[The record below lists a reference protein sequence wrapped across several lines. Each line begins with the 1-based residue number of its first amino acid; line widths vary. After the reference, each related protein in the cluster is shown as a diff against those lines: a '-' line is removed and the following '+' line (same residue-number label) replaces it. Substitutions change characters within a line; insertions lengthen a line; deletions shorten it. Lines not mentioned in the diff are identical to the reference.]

1 MRQSCFAL
9 ALVAALLAA
18 GCDSGVQDK
27 PLGPVDPIPG
37 PAGAVAPAGNTVPQ
51 GGTPLAAAPRAPSG
65 GDKTPGGTSA
75 ESKMPPEG
83 SGTGKSVQESS
94 AHGATTTTEEKK
106 K

>member
-1 MRQSCFAL
+1 MHASAFAVT
-9 ALVAALLAA
+9 LVAALLAT
-18 GCDSGVQDK
+18 GCDGGGQDK

-37 PAGAVAPAGNTVPQ
+37 PAGAVAPAGNNVPQ
-51 GGTPLAAAPRAPSG
+51 SGTPLAAAPRAPSAAE
-65 GDKTPGGTSA
+65 KTPGGTAA

-94 AHGATTTTEEKK
+94 AHGATSTTEEKK